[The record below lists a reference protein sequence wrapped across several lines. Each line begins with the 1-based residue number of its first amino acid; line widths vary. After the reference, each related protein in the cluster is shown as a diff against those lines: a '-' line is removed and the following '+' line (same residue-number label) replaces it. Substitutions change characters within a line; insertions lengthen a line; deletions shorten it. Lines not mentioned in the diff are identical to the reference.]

1 MPFAVIA
8 QFCATK
14 SIFSQN
20 KRIIIC
26 VRNCPNLLQRIGLQ
40 LVDRVLEILKI
51 LKILVYTGESHI
63 RDLIKITQRFQ
74 NGFADLIRLDLGKT
88 SSTKVLFNLLPERL
102 QIVFLDRATLACFSN
117 AGNHLVPIELFDVAG
132 TLHHQQHGGL
142 QRSETL
148 GTFRA
153 LSPTA
158 NGVAVIAD
166 AGIDHLGI
174 WILTKRAMHDV
185 KNSLSH

>member
-1 MPFAVIA
+1 MG
-8 QFCATK
+8 K
-14 SIFSQN
+14 S
-20 KRIIIC
+20 
-26 VRNCPNLLQRIGLQ
+26 P
-40 LVDRVLEILKI
+40 
-51 LKILVYTGESHI
+51 
-63 RDLIKITQRFQ
+63 
-74 NGFADLIRLDLGKT
+74 
-88 SSTKVLFNLLPERL
+88 STKVLFNLLTERL
-102 QIVFLDRATLACFSN
+102 QIVFLDWATLTCFSN

-142 QRSETL
+142 QRGETL

-174 WILTKRAMHDV
+174 
-185 KNSLSH
+185 